1 MKHLLIG
8 LFAFISSCV
17 FSQASVHD
25 LIICKSTDGINWTNN
40 ALLQDSSGVPS
51 IAQSTTGVIYCAF
64 QWFPP
69 PNTPTNTAFDKI
81 AIKQSSDGGLTWSA
95 PQLANFIGFPTTY
108 KRPFDPTLVL
118 ADNGN
123 IRMYFS
129 SSKTGTLM
137 ALDSTVHCYSA
148 ISPDGINYTYEG
160 VRVLVKDSITIDPA
174 VAKFGSVWHYTAPR
188 AAPQD
193 GAHHFISADGM
204 AWTRTTTIASN
215 FNRNWTGNLFTE
227 GSALNFYGT
236 PNPYTNSIWRNQTLD
251 GFTWNGYVNCVGP
264 ITVSTIQAD
273 PAVFKVGPANY
284 IMVYVSKQSA
294 VGINEKSQTDL
305 SVNIFPNPSANQINI
320 KTEEKILAIKII
332 DANGK
337 LIYSQQNANK
347 TIESHLPTGL
357 YTIEIE
363 TEKGKT
369 TRKIIIE

>member
-1 MKHLLIG
+1 MKKLLVIV
-8 LFAFISSCV
+8 FAFVSTTI
-17 FSQASVHD
+17 FSQANAHD
-25 LIICKSTDGINWTNN
+25 LIICKSTDGMNWTNN

-64 QWFPP
+64 QWFPAP
-69 PNTPTNTAFDKI
+69 ATPTNPSHDKI

-95 PQLANFIGFPTTY
+95 PVLANFIGFPGTY
-108 KRPFDPTLVL
+108 KRPFDPTVVL

-174 VAKFGSVWHYTAPR
+174 VAKFGATWHYTAPR

-215 FNRNWTGNLFTE
+215 FNRNWTGNLFTD
-227 GSALNFYGT
+227 GSTLNFYGT
-236 PNPYTNSIWRNQTLD
+236 PNPWTNQIWRNQTMD
-251 GFTWNGYVNCVGP
+251 GFTWAGYVNCVGP
-264 ITVSTIQAD
+264 VTSASIQAD
-273 PAVFKVGPANY
+273 PAVFKVGTANY
-284 IMVYVSKQSA
+284 IMVYCSKQSLLS
-294 VGINEKSQTDL
+294 VNENLLSNL
-305 SVNIFPNPSANQINI
+305 SVNIYPNPNANQINI
-320 KTEEKILAIKII
+320 KTEEKISSTKIF

-337 LIYSQQNANK
+337 LIYSQQSSNK
-347 TIESHLPTGL
+347 TIETHLQAGL

-363 TEKGKT
+363 TEKGKAI
-369 TRKIIIE
+369 RKLIIE

>member
-1 MKHLLIG
+1 MKK
-8 LFAFISSCV
+8 LFVIVSVFISSNI
-17 FSQASVHD
+17 FSQANLHD
-25 LIICKSTDGINWTNN
+25 LIICKSSDGVNWTNN

-64 QWFPP
+64 QWFPAP
-69 PNTPTNTAFDKI
+69 QSPTNTAHDKI
-81 AIKQSSDGGLTWSA
+81 AIKQSTDGGLTWSA
-95 PQLANFIGFPTTY
+95 PQLANFIGFPGTY

-148 ISPDGINYTYEG
+148 ISADGINYTYEG

-174 VAKFGSVWHYTAPR
+174 VAKFGSVWHYSAPR
-188 AAPQD
+188 AAPQH
-193 GAHHFISADGM
+193 GAHHFLSNDGM
-204 AWTRTTTIASN
+204 AWTRTTTIGSD
-215 FNRNWTGNLFTE
+215 FNHNWTGNFLTD

-236 PNPYTNSIWRNQTLD
+236 PNPWTNQIWRNQTLD

-294 VGINEKSQTDL
+294 VGINENSEADL
-305 SVNIFPNPSANQINI
+305 SVSIFPNPSANQINI
-320 KTEEKILAIKII
+320 KTEEKIISVKII

-347 TIESHLPTGL
+347 TIENHLQAGL
-357 YTIEIE
+357 YTLEVE
-363 TEKGKT
+363 TEKGKAI
-369 TRKIIIE
+369 RKIIIE